1 MSEAAALSLRGLSR
15 QFGTHLAVRDVDLEI
30 APGEMI
36 VLLGPSGCGKTT
48 TLRIIA
54 GFLSASSGDVLLDGA
69 SILGLPPHRR
79 DIGLVFQSYALFPH
93 LNVARNVRFGL
104 EMRRVPS
111 DAADRRVMEMLR
123 LVKLDAF
130 ADRLPRNLSG
140 GQQQRVALARALAI
154 RPKLMLLDEPL
165 SNLDASLRQEMAREI
180 RILQRTGGI
189 TSIVVTHD
197 QGEAM
202 AMADRLVVMRDGVV
216 EQVGR
221 QEDLYERPATPFVAG
236 FIGHANLVRGRL
248 LDGATLVTE
257 CGARIAL
264 AARYAGSGPACLAVR
279 PETIRLAEPG
289 AASPRIEGTVRL
301 STYLGA
307 AIEHLVRLDDGTDLI
322 VRGPGARHETETR
335 VSLQWN
341 AEAERVFDEQDRPT
355 KRVSEPIP
363 AMTGRR

>member
-1 MSEAAALSLRGLSR
+1 
-15 QFGTHLAVRDVDLEI
+15 
-30 APGEMI
+30 
-36 VLLGPSGCGKTT
+36 
-48 TLRIIA
+48 
-54 GFLSASSGDVLLDGA
+54 
-69 SILGLPPHRR
+69 
-79 DIGLVFQSYALFPH
+79 
-93 LNVARNVRFGL
+93 
-104 EMRRVPS
+104 
-111 DAADRRVMEMLR
+111 
-123 LVKLDAF
+123 
-130 ADRLPRNLSG
+130 
-140 GQQQRVALARALAI
+140 
-154 RPKLMLLDEPL
+154 
-165 SNLDASLRQEMAREI
+165 MAREI
-180 RILQRTGGI
+180 RILQRAGGI

-248 LDGATLVTE
+248 LDGAMLVTD

-264 AARYAGSGPACLAVR
+264 AARYVGSGPACLAIR